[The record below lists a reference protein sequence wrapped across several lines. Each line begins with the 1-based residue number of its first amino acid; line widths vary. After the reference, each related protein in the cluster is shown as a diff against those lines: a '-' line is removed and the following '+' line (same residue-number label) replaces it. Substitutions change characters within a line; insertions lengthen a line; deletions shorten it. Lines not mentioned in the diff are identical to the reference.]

1 MKKLVLLVM
10 SLMMVVAL
18 CACGEKG
25 ETESKTRTKVEKSQ
39 NEVGD
44 NDETEPKTETKEEE
58 SQNEVGDNDLNQH
71 IDKIHPEFVSLKENA
86 NTVYLRSNKETD
98 KSTIYEE
105 TIYNKKGDMVLADY
119 FKRVEVV
126 DEANADAQVQEWKD
140 MLDRFGF
147 EYVSVEYV
155 DGKVVVE
162 YCTTNITGILSIGV
176 IPDIEQEKN
185 LREMSGS
192 ECQIIE

>member
-10 SLMMVVAL
+10 SLMMAVAL
-18 CACGEKG
+18 CGCGEKG
-25 ETESKTRTKVEKSQ
+25 ETE
-39 NEVGD
+39 
-44 NDETEPKTETKEEE
+44 PKTQTTVEE

-71 IDKIHPEFVSLKENA
+71 IDEIHPEFVSLKENA
-86 NTVYLRSNKETD
+86 NTIYLRSNKETD
-98 KSTIYEE
+98 KLTIYEE
-105 TIYNKKGDMVLADY
+105 TIYNKKGDMILADY
-119 FKRVEVV
+119 FKRIEAV

-140 MLDRFGF
+140 MLDRYAF

-162 YCTTNITGILSIGV
+162 YCTTNITDILDIGV

-185 LREMSGS
+185 LREMNGY

>member
-10 SLMMVVAL
+10 SLMMVVSL

-25 ETESKTRTKVEKSQ
+25 ETEPKTQTTVEK
-39 NEVGD
+39 
-44 NDETEPKTETKEEE
+44 

-71 IDKIHPEFVSLKENA
+71 IDEIHPEFVSLKENA

-98 KSTIYEE
+98 KYTTYEE
-105 TIYNKKGDMVLADY
+105 TIYNKKGDKVLADY

-126 DEANADAQVQEWKD
+126 DESNANAQVQKWKD
-140 MLDRFGF
+140 NLDRFGF

-162 YCTTNITGILSIGV
+162 YCTTNITGILSMGV
-176 IPDIEQEKN
+176 IPDIIQEKN
-185 LREMSGS
+185 LRAMNGS